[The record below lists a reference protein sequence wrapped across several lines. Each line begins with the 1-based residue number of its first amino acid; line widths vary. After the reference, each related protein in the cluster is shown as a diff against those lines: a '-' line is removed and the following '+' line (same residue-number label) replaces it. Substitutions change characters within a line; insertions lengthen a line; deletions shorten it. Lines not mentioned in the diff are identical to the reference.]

1 MKKVA
6 NKKQRDTAAED
17 EEMKARKLAQAEKAN
32 AGPDEDGPGDLLAD
46 EDDQD
51 VIF

>member
-17 EEMKARKLAQAEKAN
+17 EELKARKAAQGEKEN
-32 AGPDEDGPGDLLAD
+32 AQPARGAGDILAD
-46 EDDQD
+46 NEEDD